1 MFLCRS
7 LQGRLTQLNLFFR
20 VSFIVDFLLLL
31 LYIIKKI
38 CRVDFICNLKSSS
51 AYASYSFPVFF
62 NAPLQG
68 RCPTAV

>member
-7 LQGRLTQLNLFFR
+7 LQGRLTQLILFF
-20 VSFIVDFLLLL
+20 VSFIVVFLLLL
-31 LYIIKKI
+31 LYIIRKF

-62 NAPLQG
+62 NAPFQG
-68 RCPTAV
+68 RGPTAV